1 VARLY
6 YLRLLKITYLHHKS
20 IFAAP
25 EMPCRVVVNTQ
36 DSLPTIHN
44 RGYYCLSLKGELTFM
59 MRVLALVPG
68 GIGNQILFFP
78 TLDSLKQQYPQAN
91 IDVIVEPSSASAYRV
106 CTSVDK
112 IWKFDFKDM
121 NSLADWGN
129 LLGNIR
135 DREYNAVISL
145 GKSFSVDFFL
155 WLTGI
160 PQRISYASSGNVFL
174 SQSVSLNERQYL
186 AVTYHDLLKGLDIN
200 TDCPPIQI
208 KVPKSD
214 LDWATK
220 EQQNLGLQNSGYILL
235 HPGAGVLAGS
245 KGIDVYPVDNW
256 VAIAQAIQTKLP
268 SIPIVL
274 LQESNNREVIAQMVG
289 KLPQVAIASPPDIGK
304 LAATIAAANLLLC
317 TDSTPMHLAVAVGTS
332 LIALF
337 GTTEPERLLP
347 QDKRFMSIK
356 APAGKSMSAIAP
368 QELLAKIFSPT

>member
-1 VARLY
+1 
-6 YLRLLKITYLHHKS
+6 
-20 IFAAP
+20 
-25 EMPCRVVVNTQ
+25 
-36 DSLPTIHN
+36 
-44 RGYYCLSLKGELTFM
+44 M

-68 GIGNQILFFP
+68 GIGDQILFFP

-91 IDVIVEPSSASAYRV
+91 IDVIVEPSSVGAYRV

-135 DREYNAVISL
+135 DREYDAVISL
-145 GKSFSVDFFL
+145 SKGFSVDFFL

-160 PQRISYASSGNVFL
+160 PKRISYVSSGNMFL
-174 SQSVSLNERQYL
+174 SQAVSLNEKQYI

-200 TDCPPIQI
+200 ADCPPIQI

-214 LDWATK
+214 LDWAIK
-220 EQQNLGLQNSGYILL
+220 EQQNLGIQNSGYILL
-235 HPGAGVLAGS
+235 YPGESALTKL
-245 KGIDVYPVDNW
+245 KGIDIYPTDNW

-268 SIPIVL
+268 NIPVVL
-274 LQESNNREVIAQMVG
+274 LQTSSNREVIAQIAA
-289 KLPQVAIASPPDIGK
+289 KLPQVSIASPPDIGK

-317 TDSTPMHLAVAVGTS
+317 PDSTPMHLAVAVGTN

-337 GTTEPERLLP
+337 GTAEPERLLP

-356 APAGKSMSAIAP
+356 APVGQPLSAISA
-368 QELLAKIFSPT
+368 QEVITKIFP